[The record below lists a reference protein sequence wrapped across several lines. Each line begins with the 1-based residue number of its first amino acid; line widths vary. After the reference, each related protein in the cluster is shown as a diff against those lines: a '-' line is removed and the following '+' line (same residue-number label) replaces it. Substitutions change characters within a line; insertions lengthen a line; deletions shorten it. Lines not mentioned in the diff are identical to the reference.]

1 MKKMKK
7 AVLLLCTCAL
17 VMGMTACSKSDNE
30 ENNPTTESS
39 LVSSSP
45 AATEE
50 PVATSAPTQEPEGDG
65 AGEALASGWSEEMQ
79 GIKTAITD
87 SLGENYWPDMPLD
100 ATMLQDMLGI
110 APDMYED
117 YLAEMPMISTNVDT
131 LVIVKAKEGQAD
143 AVEEAL
149 TAYRDSKVN
158 DTMQYPMNVGKI
170 QASKVEK
177 FGNYVCFVQLGADTM
192 SAAEQGDEAVI
203 TQCQE
208 VNEQVLE
215 IIGKQVQ

>member
-50 PVATSAPTQEPEGDG
+50 PVATSVPTQEPEGDG